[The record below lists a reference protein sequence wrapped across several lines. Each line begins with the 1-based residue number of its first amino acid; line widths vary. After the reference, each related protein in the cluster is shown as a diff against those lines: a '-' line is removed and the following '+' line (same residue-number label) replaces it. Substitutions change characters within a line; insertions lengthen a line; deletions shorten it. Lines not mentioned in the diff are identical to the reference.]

1 MIDEELDECP
11 LCRNVGKLNYH
22 DGYIECPFCGNY
34 RFDAMVDDLL
44 TNCSDEFDDEQRLKV
59 RYVIK
64 KNNVENK
71 NSKNKYYYEL
81 TETKIKEINKNYQ
94 IPKFMDKI
102 LLVLEYI
109 LDNTSYF
116 EEYLIFN
123 LSEMFTLFY
132 CKHTTELFNI
142 IQFLNSRGYIQ
153 VLNKNM
159 LSSSYKGCRHKV
171 EHYKYNY
178 MVEIAAPSGGGYNY
192 ITYGIPKIYI
202 TSSGIEYVEKHKI
215 TSNNSKQAFVAM
227 WFNRDENTDECKY
240 DMQKVYEQAI
250 EPAITS
256 SKNKYNAM
264 RIDCKEHCNDINDE
278 MIAEIRKSKF
288 LIADLT
294 GYRGGVYFEA
304 GFAYGLGIPV
314 IYTCNKNW
322 LNAAK
327 DSVGKIIREGVHF
340 DLSHR
345 NMILWDYDNLDE
357 FKNALRKRIEAVI
370 I

>member
-1 MIDEELDECP
+1 MLDKELDECP
-11 LCRNVGKLNYH
+11 MCRNVGELSYH
-22 DGYIECPFCGNY
+22 YGYIECPFCGNY
-34 RFDAMVDDLL
+34 RFDATVKDLL
-44 TNCSDEFDDEQRLKV
+44 TNCPDEFDDEQR
-59 RYVIK
+59 IK
-64 KNNVENK
+64 LRHFVKKRNEENK
-71 NSKNKYYYEL
+71 NLKNKFFEEL
-81 TETKIKEINKNYQ
+81 TETKIKEITENSQ
-94 IPKFMDKI
+94 IPKLMDKV

-109 LDNTSYF
+109 LEQTTYF
-116 EEYLIFN
+116 EEQIKLDINTIFP
-123 LSEMFTLFY
+123 LFY
-132 CKHTTELFNI
+132 CKHSMELKNI
-142 IQFLNSRGYIQ
+142 LEFLNTNGYIRVVSGNALQ
-153 VLNKNM
+153 GN
-159 LSSSYKGCRHKV
+159 YKGCKNNLIN
-171 EHYKYNY
+171 YKYNY
-178 MVEIAAPSGGGYNY
+178 QLQKVSNASSDYNY
-192 ITYGIPKIYI
+192 ICYGIALLFI
-202 TSSGIEYVEKHKI
+202 TNKGIEYIESKQKVLI
-215 TSNNSKQAFVAM
+215 NSKQAFVAM

-256 SKNKYNAM
+256 SKDKYNAM

-322 LNAAK
+322 LNVAK

-345 NMILWDYDNLDE
+345 NMILWDYKKLDE
-357 FKNALRKRIEAVI
+357 FEKALKKRIEAVI